1 MEIKKPEELIK
12 QEKKKKEGFHLPLI
26 KKKSQDNK
34 HRIEIT
40 RYSFCMVLLYLTELI
55 EQKNAQNMKKSWIFN
70 GFESLPAFISMSVQI
85 MPVQRSRNY

>member
-40 RYSFCMVLLYLTELI
+40 RYSFCMVLLYLTD
-55 EQKNAQNMKKSWIFN
+55 
-70 GFESLPAFISMSVQI
+70 V
-85 MPVQRSRNY
+85 